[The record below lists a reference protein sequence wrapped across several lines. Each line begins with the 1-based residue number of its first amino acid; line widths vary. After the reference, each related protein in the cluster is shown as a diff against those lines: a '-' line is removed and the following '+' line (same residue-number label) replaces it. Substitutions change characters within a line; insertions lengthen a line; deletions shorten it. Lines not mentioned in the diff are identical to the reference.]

1 MARAGRKKSTPD
13 DRDESNNAD
22 KSAYQRQADKLMT
35 VALELFATRGF
46 SSVTIKDIA
55 KSAKINSALLYYYF
69 TSKED
74 LFKSSIERAILDAL
88 ENYARLRE
96 KHTNPVDLINDWFE
110 NNVQMASPLRKLVK
124 VMLDYSNSQ
133 AELASVDALIKR
145 FYKEEMSILS
155 SSIEEG
161 VAMGLFDAVDA
172 ARAAEFASVHL
183 DGIMTSSMI
192 RAGLD
197 LDDAV
202 AELKTTFWQKLGY
215 RERKAPAKRAVGRR

>member
-1 MARAGRKKSTPD
+1 MARVSRKNSTLG
-13 DRDESNNAD
+13 DRKEP
-22 KSAYQRQADKLMT
+22 KTAYRRQAEKLMT

-55 KSAKINSALLYYYF
+55 KAAKINSALLYYYF
-69 TSKED
+69 ASKED
-74 LFKSSIERAILDAL
+74 LFKSSVELAIFDAL

-96 KHTNPVDLINDWFE
+96 KHTNPVDLINDWFD

-133 AELASVDALIKR
+133 AELASIDALIKR

-161 VAMGLFDAVDA
+161 MTMGLFDAIDA
-172 ARAAEFASVHL
+172 ARAAEFASIHL

-192 RAGLD
+192 RADLD

-202 AELKTTFWQKLGY
+202 ADLRTTFWQRLGY
-215 RERKAPAKRAVGRR
+215 REKPVRAKRAAERR

>member
-1 MARAGRKKSTPD
+1 MPRVSRKNSTPV
-13 DRDESNNAD
+13 DREEP
-22 KSAYQRQADKLMT
+22 KTAYRRQAEKLMT

-46 SSVTIKDIA
+46 SSITIKDIA
-55 KSAKINSALLYYYF
+55 KAAKINSALLYYYF

-74 LFKSSIERAILDAL
+74 LFKSSIELAILDAL

-133 AELASVDALIKR
+133 AELASIDALIKR

-161 VAMGLFDAVDA
+161 MAMGLFDAVDA

-183 DGIMTSSMI
+183 DGIMTASMI
-192 RAGLD
+192 RADLR

-202 AELKTTFWQKLGY
+202 AELKTTFWQRLGY
-215 RERKAPAKRAVGRR
+215 REKAAPAKRAAGRR

>member
-1 MARAGRKKSTPD
+1 MAKLSRKSSTPKD
-13 DRDESNNAD
+13 DRPEPKAG
-22 KSAYQRQADKLMT
+22 YRRQAEKLMT

-46 SSVTIKDIA
+46 SAVTIKDIA
-55 KSAKINSALLYYYF
+55 KAAKINSALLYYYF

-74 LFKSSIERAILDAL
+74 LFKSSIELAIFDAL

-96 KHTNPVDLINDWFE
+96 RHTNPVDLINDWFE

-124 VMLDYSNSQ
+124 VMLDYANSQ
-133 AELASVDALIKR
+133 AELPSVDALIKR

-155 SSIEEG
+155 SSIKEG
-161 VAMGLFDAVDA
+161 MALGLFEKVDA

-192 RAGLD
+192 RPALD

-202 AELKTTFWQKLGY
+202 ADLKAAFWQRLGY
-215 RERKAPAKRAVGRR
+215 REKVVPAKRAAGRR